1 METRRVALVR
11 YRGADGGSYVG
22 SGLLVSDRTVLT
34 AGHVADGFQ
43 HECSGVEWNRRVKT
57 IERSQDSV
65 VDVAVLRLAEPVE
78 GVAPLGLARV
88 DLTKVGHITNC
99 VAVGFPRW
107 KNGPPRLAAQVDGTV
122 PTAEGLR
129 SEADRGLAQGYLTLV
144 GNRQPGTPAIPVGD
158 HALDDAVPT
167 SAWGG
172 MSGAVVVS
180 RDLAFGVVRSHNI
193 AEGGQSLTITPLS
206 AIFQL
211 PAADA
216 GRLWAALGVLDP
228 FTLQVLQ
235 VDLADSAGERLVP
248 DSGGSSRNAILVT
261 RVLDPPHGEGV
272 ISTNVWLGASGR
284 IPVIVDAVK
293 VTHKP
298 GPDLSMSTGALLPD
312 ATYSFAFQ
320 QGSSAVHALQPALA
334 LNPADEEEVWFTLG
348 LAPDGT
354 FTSTGGRVVV
364 ELQYH
369 SLTGFHGV
377 LPLREHHPSHSWL
390 AALLNTD
397 IEHEGCVLDAD
408 GVQIGYLSREDASAG
423 VAFIALSEV
432 VRPISEYA
440 VECSG
445 PLPPATAPFALPPA
459 RQRLNARIF
468 ELDAVH
474 AICDELP
481 EGRDWAYD
489 LAAGLPDARCTT
501 ALIEQLDRRETFDL
515 AMSALATRHHLSPD
529 PTLADA
535 LLNIHEPTDIEA
547 LNWSQTGEP
556 FLALATYPAGQWWAA
571 LLAFAQRDV
580 HRAFLALYA
589 RRASLVDAQADALE
603 ELCWQNIATENPS
616 IAALR
621 YLIWRERPVNQI
633 EDRLLARNRHL
644 LPLVQD

>member
-1 METRRVALVR
+1 M
-11 YRGADGGSYVG
+11 
-22 SGLLVSDRTVLT
+22 
-34 AGHVADGFQ
+34 
-43 HECSGVEWNRRVKT
+43 
-57 IERSQDSV
+57 
-65 VDVAVLRLAEPVE
+65 VDVAVLRLAESVE
-78 GVAPLGLARV
+78 GVAPLGLARI

-107 KNGPPRLAAQVDGTV
+107 KNGPPRLTAQVDGTV

-180 RDLAFGVVRSHNI
+180 HGLAFGVIRSHNI

-206 AIFQL
+206 AIDQL
-211 PAADA
+211 PRADA
-216 GRLWAALGVLDP
+216 GRLWAALGVRDP
-228 FTLQVLQ
+228 LTLPVLQ
-235 VDLADSAGERLVP
+235 VDLAESAGERTVP

-261 RVLDPPHGEGV
+261 RVLDPPVGEGV
-272 ISTNVWLGASGR
+272 ISTSVWLAASGR

-293 VTHKP
+293 VAHTA
-298 GPDLSMSTGALLPD
+298 GPELSISTGALLPD

-320 QGSSAVHALQPALA
+320 YGSSAVHALQPALA
-334 LNPADEEEVWFTLG
+334 LNPADEEEVWLTLG

-354 FTSTGGRVVV
+354 FPSTGGIVRV

-377 LPLREHHPSHSWL
+377 LPLREHNPSHSWL
-390 AALLNTD
+390 AELLDTD
-397 IEHEGCVLDAD
+397 IEHDGCVLNAD

-423 VAFIALSEV
+423 VAFTPLSWV
-432 VRPISEYA
+432 VRPIRDSEL
-440 VECSG
+440 ERSG
-445 PLPPATAPFALPPA
+445 PLPSATAPVALTPA
-459 RQRLNARIF
+459 WQRLNARVS
-468 ELDAVH
+468 ELDAVQ

-481 EGRDWAYD
+481 RGRDWAYD
-489 LAAGLPDARCTT
+489 LAAGLPDARCAT
-501 ALIEQLDRRETFDL
+501 ALIEQLGRRETLLPAML
-515 AMSALATRHHLSPD
+515 ALTTRHQLSPD

-535 LLNIHEPTDIEA
+535 LVSIHEPTDIYA
-547 LNWSQTGEP
+547 VAWSAP
-556 FLALATYPAGQWWAA
+556 FLALAMYPAGQWWTA
-571 LLAFAQRDV
+571 LFAFAQRDV
-580 HRAFLALYA
+580 HWALLALYA

-603 ELCWQNIATENPS
+603 ELCWKDIATEHPGYSNPS
-616 IAALR
+616 TAALR

-633 EDRLLARNRHL
+633 EDKLLARYRHL
-644 LPLVQD
+644 LPLVQE